1 MMRLL
6 KQILCQCLVLIVWI
20 GLAQAAAEK
29 EAVPVKD
36 AVPVIEIEEPTYEF
50 PQVTQGEVV
59 KHDFR
64 VFNRGNAPL
73 EIKSV
78 KPG

>member
-1 MMRLL
+1 MRLL

-29 EAVPVKD
+29 KT
-36 AVPVIEIEEPTYEF
+36 VPVIEIEGPTYEF

>member
-1 MMRLL
+1 MLWLNR
-6 KQILCQCLVLIVWI
+6 ILYPCLILMVWV
-20 GLAQAAAEK
+20 GVTQAAGEK
-29 EAVPVKD
+29 EAVPV
-36 AVPVIEIEEPTYEF
+36 I
-50 PQVTQGEVV
+50 QVEGAAYDFHQVKQGEVI

-73 EIKSV
+73 EIKNV

>member
-1 MMRLL
+1 MRVP
-6 KQILCQCLVLIVWI
+6 KQILLQCLVLVLWV
-20 GLAQAAAEK
+20 GLVQATGEK
-29 EAVPVKD
+29 E
-36 AVPVIEIEEPTYEF
+36 AVPVIEIEVPSYEF

-73 EIKSV
+73 EIKNV

>member
-1 MMRLL
+1 MTKRL
-6 KQILCQCLVLIVWI
+6 KVILCQCLVLMVWV
-20 GLAQAAAEK
+20 GLSQAAGEK
-29 EAVPVKD
+29 EAT
-36 AVPVIEIEEPTYEF
+36 PVIEVEEPTYGF
-50 PQVTQGEVV
+50 HQVTQGEVV

>member
-1 MMRLL
+1 MRVT
-6 KQILCQCLVLIVWI
+6 KQILCQCLVLLVWV
-20 GLAQAAAEK
+20 GLAQATAENQ
-29 EAVPVKD
+29 
-36 AVPVIEIEEPTYEF
+36 AVPVIEVETPIYEF

-64 VFNRGNAPL
+64 VFNRGSAPL
-73 EIKSV
+73 QIKGV

>member
-1 MMRLL
+1 MRIC
-6 KQILCQCLVLIVWI
+6 KQILCLCLVLTVWI
-20 GLAQAAAEK
+20 GAAQATGAQE
-29 EAVPVKD
+29 
-36 AVPVIEIEEPTYEF
+36 AVPVIEIEEAIYEF

-73 EIKSV
+73 EIKTV

>member
-1 MMRLL
+1 MKVL
-6 KQILCQCLVLIVWI
+6 KQILCHCLVLIVWV
-20 GLAQAAAEK
+20 GLAQAAGEK
-29 EAVPVKD
+29 EAVPVIE
-36 AVPVIEIEEPTYEF
+36 VEQPVYEF

-73 EIKSV
+73 QIKSV

>member
-20 GLAQAAAEK
+20 ALAQAAAEK
-29 EAVPVKD
+29 EAVPV
-36 AVPVIEIEEPTYEF
+36 IEIEGPTHEF

-64 VFNRGNAPL
+64 VFNRGKAPL

>member
-1 MMRLL
+1 MKRL
-6 KQILCQCLVLIVWI
+6 KGFLCQCLVLTVWVA
-20 GLAQAAAEK
+20 LTQAAGEK
-29 EAVPVKD
+29 EAI
-36 AVPVIEIEEPTYEF
+36 PVIEVEEPTYDF
-50 PQVTQGEVV
+50 RQVTQGEVV

-73 EIKSV
+73 EIKNV